1 MNALEPILA
10 LTREDVAR
18 RRRAVPAGVLE
29 RSAAGCIRA
38 GAARSFADAIA
49 APGMSLIA
57 EHKRRS
63 PSAGTIR
70 EGLALE
76 QVVQAYEQGRA
87 AALSVVTEGSSF
99 GGTLEDLRA
108 AHAAAALPVL
118 RKDFIVDP
126 YQVVES
132 RAAGADAVLRIAA
145 AVSAKE
151 LSALYGCAT
160 DLGLAAV
167 VEVHD
172 ERDLDAAMALGAAII
187 AINNRDLATL
197 TVDRRRTFELL
208 PRIADEDALVVAESG
223 YSRRTEL
230 DELAAAGVDGVL
242 IGDALMRS
250 PEIETTRWELTR

>member
-10 LTREDVAR
+10 LTRADVAR
-18 RRRAVPAGVLE
+18 GRRAVPAGVLE

-38 GAARSFADAIA
+38 GAMRSFADAIA
-49 APGMSLIA
+49 APGISLIA

-70 EGLALE
+70 DGLALE
-76 QVVQAYEQGRA
+76 QVVQAYEQGGA
-87 AALSVVTEGSSF
+87 AALSVVTDGSSF
-99 GGTLEDLRA
+99 GGSLDDLRA
-108 AHAAAALPVL
+108 ARAAAALPVL

-132 RAAGADAVLRIAA
+132 RAAGADAVLLIAA
-145 AVSAKE
+145 AVSAGE
-151 LSALYGCAT
+151 LCALYDCVT
-160 DLGLAAV
+160 DLGLAAL

-172 ERDLDAAMALGAAII
+172 ERELDVAMALGAAII
-187 AINNRDLATL
+187 GINNRDLATL

-208 PRIADEDALVVAESG
+208 PRVAGEALVVAESG
-223 YSRRTEL
+223 YSRRAEL

-242 IGDALMRS
+242 IGEALMRS
-250 PEIETTRWELTR
+250 AEIEAKCSELAR